1 MGEPIRD
8 RIKRVYVADAIYFVT
23 AVTQN
28 RQSIFKDP
36 AHITLLRQ
44 TIHEVKALYPFEMR
58 GYGFLPDHFHLLFH
72 AEMETAVTKILHSIK
87 RNFTLNY
94 KKAKGISGSV
104 SLWQKR
110 FWDHVIRD
118 ERDYLNHLHYIH
130 YNPVK
135 HGLVNKPEDY
145 PYTSYNE
152 YFKRGWYEIGW
163 GHVEPEEIKDLNFE

>member
-1 MGEPIRD
+1 MNKLIRD

-23 AVTQN
+23 AVTKD
-28 RQSIFKDP
+28 RQPLFNDP
-36 AHITLLRQ
+36 ANIALLRQ
-44 TIHEVKALYPFEMR
+44 TIREVKEFYPFEMR

-72 AEMETAVTKILHSIK
+72 VEMETAVTKILHSIK
-87 RNFTLNY
+87 RNFTINH
-94 KKAKGISGSV
+94 KKAFNISETI

-135 HGLVNKPEDY
+135 HGLVTKPEDY
-145 PYTSYNE
+145 PYTSYHE
-152 YFKRGWYEIGW
+152 YLKRGWYEIGW
-163 GHVEPEEIKDLNFE
+163 GYVEPDELNNLDFE

>member
-1 MGEPIRD
+1 
-8 RIKRVYVADAIYFVT
+8 
-23 AVTQN
+23 
-28 RQSIFKDP
+28 
-36 AHITLLRQ
+36 
-44 TIHEVKALYPFEMR
+44 
-58 GYGFLPDHFHLLFH
+58 
-72 AEMETAVTKILHSIK
+72 METAVTKILHSIE

-135 HGLVNKPEDY
+135 HGLVTRPEDY
-145 PYTSYNE
+145 PHTSYSG
-152 YFKRGWYEIGW
+152 YLKRGWYEIGW
-163 GHVEPEEIKDLNFE
+163 GRVEPDQRSQF

>member
-1 MGEPIRD
+1 MNKLIRD

-23 AVTQN
+23 AVTKN
-28 RQSIFKDP
+28 RQPLFKDP
-36 AHITLLRQ
+36 TNIALLRQ
-44 TIHEVKALYPFEMR
+44 TIREVKEIHPFEMR
-58 GYGFLPDHFHLLFH
+58 GYGFLPDHFHVQFYAML
-72 AEMETAVTKILHSIK
+72 ETAVTKILHSIK

-94 KKAKGISGSV
+94 KRAHNISEPI

-135 HGLVNKPEDY
+135 HGLVIKPEDY
-145 PYTSYNE
+145 PHTSYHE
-152 YFKRGWYEIGW
+152 YLKRGWYEIGW
-163 GHVEPEEIKDLNFE
+163 GHVEP